1 MFVSPSFSQL
11 FLLLTSS
18 SSREETLHTTDKK
31 WLMRLGNTEDDKI
44 NPVKTNEDCLGAI
57 EEERKGNHCGNGDL
71 NNLDNALKW
80 LLKRDQYQRPS
91 ERKRTKSYLTRAGKR
106 AVAEE
111 KAVKRGTFYLTR
123 AGKRESVSNSTR
135 LVRVNTTRAQRKDRS
150 YLTRAGKRGNFYL
163 TGKRSDVQWR
173 AEKKKDKSYLTR
185 AGKRSR
191 SFQDETN

>member
-71 NNLDNALKW
+71 NNLDNALKR

>member
-18 SSREETLHTTDKK
+18 SSREETTHTTDKK

-44 NPVKTNEDCLGAI
+44 NPGKTNEDCLGAI
-57 EEERKGNHCGNGDL
+57 EEEWKGNHCGNGGL
-71 NNLDNALKW
+71 NNHDNALKR
-80 LLKRDQYQRPS
+80 LLRRDQYQKPS

-106 AVAEE
+106 AVAGE
-111 KAVKRGTFYLTR
+111 KEGTFYLTR

-135 LVRVNTTRAQRKDRS
+135 LVRVNTARAQRKDRS

-163 TGKRSDVQWR
+163 TGKRSDLDWR

-191 SFQDETN
+191 SFEDETN